1 MRILYS
7 PYDYGLSVIV
17 AVVILVLIILI
28 VFVLFL
34 VLVVLILVL
43 VLVILVLI
51 VLHKNH
57 PAFSFYYLSAGLNYT
72 YIPNNFS
79 VLFREFFKMVS
90 QSVFRSSANF
100 SATSSISAELF
111 IFERYGTGAK

>member
-7 PYDYGLSVIV
+7 PYDYGLSVII

-57 PAFSFYYLSAGLNYT
+57 PAFSFYYLPA
-72 YIPNNFS
+72 
-79 VLFREFFKMVS
+79 EFFKMLS

>member
-1 MRILYS
+1 MYIAYYVCQFSHS
-7 PYDYGLSVIV
+7 PYLKAKDCRFLPDSPYYIQALSVIV
-17 AVVILVLIILI
+17 VVIVFLVLIILI

-57 PAFSFYYLSAGLNYT
+57 PAFSFYYLSAG
-72 YIPNNFS
+72 
-79 VLFREFFKMVS
+79 
-90 QSVFRSSANF
+90 
-100 SATSSISAELF
+100 
-111 IFERYGTGAK
+111 